1 MRAFRFCF
9 FVFFFL
15 FFFVFC
21 VDRTKDMVNASS
33 INVTKGKDTVCNM
46 TKDLSAIS
54 PCQHEEADTKLF
66 VYTKDAIQ
74 EEYKTVINGDDT
86 GVVVITVSAFGGSCS
101 LETVGRL

>member
-1 MRAFRFCF
+1 
-9 FVFFFL
+9 
-15 FFFVFC
+15 
-21 VDRTKDMVNASS
+21 MVNASS

-46 TKDLSAIS
+46 KRDLSAIS

-74 EEYKTVINGDDT
+74 EEYKTVIKGDDT